1 MTGFAY
7 IDLILKNGEVIQIVT
22 AYIYISDVFARIN
35 EKLILKNKKETEI
48 ERLNIRFKEYK

>member
-1 MTGFAY
+1 
-7 IDLILKNGEVIQIVT
+7 LKNGEVIQIVT